1 MRGDYKRHGEKGQF
15 GRFIARMH
23 DRRTTRFALI
33 REQPLDSTAC
43 SPVTESV
50 AMNEPIRLTQY
61 SHGAGCGCKISPK
74 VLDVILAGSGAQNLD
89 PRLWVGNASRDDAA
103 VYALDDERG
112 VVSTTDFFM
121 PIVDD
126 PFDFGRIA
134 ATNAISD
141 IYAMGGDPL
150 MAIAILGW
158 PVNILPPEVAREVI
172 RGGRAVCDAAGIP
185 LAGGHSI
192 DAPEPIFGLAVT
204 GVVQKKHMKR
214 NDTALAGST
223 LYLTKPLGI
232 GILTTAE
239 KKSRLRDEDIGLARD
254 WMCTLNKP
262 GSRFGK
268 LDGVQAMT
276 DVTGF
281 GLLGH
286 LVEMA
291 DGAGLTA
298 LLDYAAV
305 PRLPGV
311 EHYIAEGCVPG
322 GTLRNF
328 ESYGDRIGT
337 LTDAQRD
344 LLCDPQTSG
353 GLLVAVSPEGEA
365 EFLIVAAE
373 LGLLLNPIGTLHERQ
388 THAVEV
394 F

>member
-1 MRGDYKRHGEKGQF
+1 M
-15 GRFIARMH
+15 
-23 DRRTTRFALI
+23 
-33 REQPLDSTAC
+33 S
-43 SPVTESV
+43 
-50 AMNEPIRLTQY
+50 EPIRLTQY
-61 SHGAGCGCKISPK
+61 SHGAGCGCKISPQ
-74 VLDVILAGSGAQNLD
+74 VLEVILAGSGAQNLD

-103 VYALDDERG
+103 VYAIDEERG

-158 PVNILPPEVAREVI
+158 PVNVLAPEIAREVI
-172 RGGRAVCDAAGIP
+172 RGGRSVCDEAGIP

-204 GVVQKKHMKR
+204 GLVEKRHMKR
-214 NDTALAGST
+214 NDTATAGCL

-239 KKSRLRDEDIGLARD
+239 KQGKLRKTDIGLARD

-268 LDGVQAMT
+268 LAGVTAMT

-291 DGAGLTA
+291 DGSNVTA
-298 LLDYAAV
+298 RIEYARV

-311 EHYIAEGCVPG
+311 EYYLEQGCVPG

-328 ESYGDRIGT
+328 DSYASKIDGLQKLPKRV
-337 LTDAQRD
+337 
-344 LLCDPQTSG
+344 LCDPQTSG
-353 GLLVAVSPEGEA
+353 GLLIAVTPEGNEQFLKVAV
-365 EFLIVAAE
+365 E
-373 LGLLLNPIGTLHERQ
+373 LGLSLEPIGELVERQ

-394 F
+394 S

>member
-1 MRGDYKRHGEKGQF
+1 M
-15 GRFIARMH
+15 
-23 DRRTTRFALI
+23 
-33 REQPLDSTAC
+33 S
-43 SPVTESV
+43 
-50 AMNEPIRLTQY
+50 EPIRLTQY

-74 VLDVILAGSGAQNLD
+74 VLEVILAGSGAQNLD
-89 PRLWVGNASRDDAA
+89 PKLWVGNASRDDAA

-158 PVNILPPEVAREVI
+158 PVNVLPPEVAREVV
-172 RGGRAVCDAAGIP
+172 RGGRSICDEAGIP

-204 GVVQKKHMKR
+204 GVVEKRHLKR
-214 NDTALAGST
+214 NDTATAGCR
-223 LYLTKPLGI
+223 LYLSKPLGI

-239 KKSRLRDEDIGLARD
+239 KQAKLRPADVGLARD
-254 WMCTLNKP
+254 LMCTLNKP

-268 LDGVQAMT
+268 LAGVAAMT

-291 DGAGLTA
+291 DGSGLTA
-298 LLDYAAV
+298 VLDYAAV
-305 PRLPGV
+305 PRLSGV
-311 EHYIAEGCVPG
+311 EYYLEQGCVPG
-322 GTLRNF
+322 GTQRNF
-328 ESYGDRIGT
+328 DSYGEKIAP
-337 LTDAQRD
+337 LTEAQKQ

-353 GLLVAVSPEGEA
+353 GLLVAVAPEGEA
-365 EFLIVAAE
+365 EFLAVAME
-373 LGLLLNPIGTLHERQ
+373 LGMNLQPIGQLTARQ
-388 THAVEV
+388 AFAVEV
-394 F
+394 R

>member
-1 MRGDYKRHGEKGQF
+1 M
-15 GRFIARMH
+15 
-23 DRRTTRFALI
+23 
-33 REQPLDSTAC
+33 S
-43 SPVTESV
+43 S
-50 AMNEPIRLTQY
+50 PIRLTQY
-61 SHGAGCGCKISPK
+61 SHGAGCGCKISPQ
-74 VLDVILAGSGAQNLD
+74 VLEVILAGSGAQNLD
-89 PRLWVGNASRDDAA
+89 PKLWVGNASRDDAA
-103 VYALDDERG
+103 VYAIDEERG

-126 PFDFGRIA
+126 PYDFGRIA

-158 PVNILPPEVAREVI
+158 PVNVLAPEVAREVI
-172 RGGRAVCDAAGIP
+172 RGGRAACDAAGIP

-192 DAPEPIFGLAVT
+192 DTPEPIFGLAVT
-204 GVVQKKHMKR
+204 GLVEKRFMKR
-214 NDTALAGST
+214 NDTATEGCK

-239 KKSRLRDEDIGLARD
+239 KKGVLRAEDQGVARD
-254 WMCTLNKP
+254 MMCALNKP

-268 LDGVQAMT
+268 LEGVKAMT

-291 DGAGLTA
+291 DGSQLTA
-298 LLDYAAV
+298 RLDFAAV
-305 PRLPGV
+305 PRLASV
-311 EHYIAEGCVPG
+311 DFYLEQGCVPG
-322 GTLRNF
+322 GTHRNF
-328 ESYGDRIGT
+328 DSYGERIT
-337 LTDAQRD
+337 ALTQLQKL

-353 GLLVAVSPEGEA
+353 GLLVAVEEGEQA
-365 EFLIVAAE
+365 NFLSLASE
-373 LGLLLNPIGTLHERQ
+373 LGLELSAIGEFVGRQ
-388 THAVEV
+388 RHAVEV

>member
-1 MRGDYKRHGEKGQF
+1 M
-15 GRFIARMH
+15 
-23 DRRTTRFALI
+23 
-33 REQPLDSTAC
+33 S
-43 SPVTESV
+43 
-50 AMNEPIRLTQY
+50 EPIRLTQY

-74 VLDVILAGSGAQNLD
+74 VLEVILAGSGAQNLD
-89 PRLWVGNASRDDAA
+89 PKLWVGNASRDDAA
-103 VYALDDERG
+103 VYAIDEERG

-141 IYAMGGDPL
+141 IYAMGGNPL

-158 PVNILPPEVAREVI
+158 PVNVLAPEVAREVI
-172 RGGRAVCDAAGIP
+172 RGGRTVCDEAGIP

-204 GVVQKKHMKR
+204 GLVDRRCMKR
-214 NDTALAGST
+214 NDTATEGCR

-239 KKSRLRDEDIGLARD
+239 KKGKLRAADAGLARD
-254 WMCTLNKP
+254 WMCTLNRP
-262 GSRFGK
+262 GARFGQLEQVK
-268 LDGVQAMT
+268 AMT

-291 DGAGLTA
+291 DGSGLTA
-298 LLDYAAV
+298 RLDCAAV
-305 PRLPGV
+305 PRIAGV
-311 EHYIAEGCVPG
+311 EHYLAEGCVPG

-328 ESYGDRIGT
+328 DSYGERIAA
-337 LTDAQRD
+337 LDEAQKL

-353 GLLVAVSPEGEA
+353 GLLVAVEPQGEA
-365 EFLIVAAE
+365 GFLAVAAE
-373 LGLLLNPIGTLHERQ
+373 LGLHLAPIGELIARQ

-394 F
+394 Y